1 MAEQAKREPG
11 RPTMKAVAQEA
22 GVSTATVSYVL
33 SGRSGGGPGVSEAT
47 VERVR
52 DAVERLGYRPNTSA
66 RAVRTGRT
74 GLVHLSLHMLS
85 DPWSLAVAAAVN
97 EAANEHRLTTMIL
110 ADGDWF
116 AASEAQRADVVY
128 IDGLGAD
135 RAEAERRLAALVE
148 SGQRLVVF
156 DERLEPDGFD
166 VIRSDAL
173 PGCRLAVEHLLERHT
188 QIGCLTTR
196 PAHGSTGESRFS
208 VYRDA
213 LEQRG
218 LAVRDD
224 RVAFF
229 EDTQASAF
237 SAAVDLLSRDDRPTA
252 IYATTDFAAIAVEIA
267 AHRLGLRVPE
277 DVAVIGVGNT
287 PDAEVV
293 EPGLST
299 VGPADFYR
307 RQARIIVDRALG
319 AAAEPGGGELHT
331 FEWDLFVRASTA
343 G

>member
-1 MAEQAKREPG
+1 MVQAKREPG

-33 SGRSGGGPGVSEAT
+33 SGRSGGGPGISEAT
-47 VERVR
+47 VERVHA
-52 DAVERLGYRPNTSA
+52 AVERLGYRPNTSA

-128 IDGLGAD
+128 IDGLGAE
-135 RAEAERRLAALVE
+135 RAEAERKLAALVE
-148 SGQRLVVF
+148 SGQRVVVF
-156 DERLEPDGFD
+156 DEWLEPNGFD

-188 QIGCLTTR
+188 EIGCLTSR
-196 PAHGSTGESRFS
+196 ASYDSAAESRYS

-213 LEQRG
+213 LRRRG
-218 LAVRDD
+218 LPIRAD

-237 SAAVDLLSRDDRPTA
+237 SAAVELLSREDRPSA
-252 IYATTDFAAIAVEIA
+252 VYATTDFAAIAVEIA
-267 AHRLGLRVPE
+267 ACSVSLKSLENGRSRK
-277 DVAVIGVGNT
+277 IT
-287 PDAEVV
+287 
-293 EPGLST
+293 
-299 VGPADFYR
+299 
-307 RQARIIVDRALG
+307 
-319 AAAEPGGGELHT
+319 
-331 FEWDLFVRASTA
+331 ASTKIA
-343 G
+343 